1 VPEYIGGLPLHPLVV
16 HFVVVLLP
24 IAVLGSILSAVS
36 PWVRRRFGWL
46 TVVAAA
52 AGAGAVQVA
61 TVSGNNLKAGLTGLS
76 KDLGDNPLINRH
88 EELASIMIWW
98 ALGLFV
104 AVTALMILHTTA
116 QRRTDATAEPEGDFD
131 GGGGVATATRRSTG
145 QTVALVVAM
154 LATVGVAVGTGIHV
168 FRVGDAG
175 ARTVW
180 EDVGTN
186 LQQQGN

>member
-1 VPEYIGGLPLHPLVV
+1 VPEYIGGLPLHPFVV

-52 AGAGAVQVA
+52 VAAGAVQVA
-61 TVSGNNLKAGLTGLS
+61 TVSGDNLKAGLTGLS
-76 KDLGDNPLINRH
+76 ADLGNNPLIQRH
-88 EELASIMIWW
+88 EELADIMIWW
-98 ALGLFV
+98 ALGLFA
-104 AVTALMILHTTA
+104 AVTALMLLHTSA
-116 QRRTDATAEPEGDFD
+116 ERQARATAEPDGE
-131 GGGGVATATRRSTG
+131 GGGGVATATRRATG
-145 QTVALVVAM
+145 QTVAIVVAM
-154 LATVGVAVGTGIHV
+154 LVTVGVAVGTGIHV

>member
-1 VPEYIGGLPLHPLVV
+1 VPEFIGGLPLHPLVV

-24 IAVLGSILSAVS
+24 VAVLGSILSAVS

-52 AGAGAVQVA
+52 VAAGAVQVA
-61 TVSGNNLKAGLTGLS
+61 SVSGTNLKAGLTGLS
-76 KDLGDNPLINRH
+76 ADLGNNPLINRH
-88 EELASIMIWW
+88 EELADILIWW

-104 AVTALMILHTTA
+104 AVTLLMVLHTSA
-116 QRRTDATAEPEGDFD
+116 ERQARAAAEPEDTVD
-131 GGGGVATATRRSTG
+131 GGGVATATKRATG
-145 QTVALVVAM
+145 QTVAIVVAM
-154 LATVGVAVGTGIHV
+154 VVTVGVAVGTGIHV
-168 FRVGDAG
+168 YRVGDAG
-175 ARTVW
+175 SRTVW